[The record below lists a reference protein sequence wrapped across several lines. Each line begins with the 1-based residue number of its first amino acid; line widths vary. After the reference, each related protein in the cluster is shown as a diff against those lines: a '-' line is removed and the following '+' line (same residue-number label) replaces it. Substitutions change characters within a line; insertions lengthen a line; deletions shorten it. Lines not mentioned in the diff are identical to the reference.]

1 MNLLYPMFTNTK
13 CLFLTEY
20 AFECKQVCKYKCAS
34 RTTGKETEL
43 SPDDDIIVLQKRRMV

>member
-1 MNLLYPMFTNTK
+1 MFTNTK

-43 SPDDDIIVLQKRRMV
+43 SPDDDVIVLQKRRMV

>member
-34 RTTGKETEL
+34 RTGKETEL
-43 SPDDDIIVLQKRRMV
+43 SPDDDVIVLQKRRMV